1 MELLELL
8 ARQKHCNYISD
19 LRFLPKSSL
28 HFPQL
33 QDIDLVTYSE
43 QEWVKAAWYV
53 CRKVTHSAA
62 QAKACLV
69 SYKKLF

>member
-33 QDIDLVTYSE
+33 QDIDLAAFSE
-43 QEWVKAAWYV
+43 
-53 CRKVTHSAA
+53 
-62 QAKACLV
+62 
-69 SYKKLF
+69 

>member
-8 ARQKHCNYISD
+8 AQQKHCSYISD

-33 QDIDLVTYSE
+33 RDIDLAAFSE
-43 QEWVKAAWYV
+43 QEWVEAAWYV
-53 CRKVTHSAA
+53 REKITNSAE
-62 QAKACLV
+62 QAKAFLMQ
-69 SYKKLF
+69 

>member
-33 QDIDLVTYSE
+33 RNIALVAYSE
-43 QEWVKAAWYV
+43 QEWMEAAWYLLRSK
-53 CRKVTHSAA
+53 CRSGE
-62 QAKACLV
+62 QARQL
-69 SYKKLF
+69 LMG

>member
-19 LRFLPKSSL
+19 LRFLPKTSL

-33 QDIDLVTYSE
+33 QDITLVAYSE
-43 QEWVKAAWYV
+43 QEWMEAAWYV
-53 CRKVTHSAA
+53 CGTITYSAE
-62 QAKACLV
+62 QARSCLI
-69 SYKKLF
+69 SHEKLF

>member
-33 QDIDLVTYSE
+33 CDIDLAAFSE
-43 QEWVKAAWYV
+43 REWVEAA
-53 CRKVTHSAA
+53 
-62 QAKACLV
+62 
-69 SYKKLF
+69 

>member
-8 ARQKHCNYISD
+8 AQQKHCSYISD

-33 QDIDLVTYSE
+33 LDIDLAVFSE
-43 QEWVKAAWYV
+43 REWVEAAWYV

-69 SYKKLF
+69 SSKKLF

>member
-33 QDIDLVTYSE
+33 RDIALAAFSE
-43 QEWVKAAWYV
+43 REWIDAAWYV
-53 CRKVTHSAA
+53 CGQITHSAE
-62 QAKACLV
+62 QARSCLI
-69 SYKKLF
+69 SHEKLF

>member
-33 QDIDLVTYSE
+33 QDIDLVAYSE
-43 QEWVKAAWYV
+43 QEWMEAAWYV
-53 CRKVTHSAA
+53 CSKITDSAE
-62 QAKACLV
+62 QARACLV
-69 SYKKLF
+69 SHKKLF